1 MEDETK
7 TEPTQEDETQS
18 PEAIVKEF
26 QDEKTRYEKATTEI
40 RSDYSDIYSAYMG
53 EMDEVVSTPY
63 DTKQSIPKL
72 RTEISYVKPFVFSGQ
87 PEIEIEGVGDEDR
100 DIASILEK
108 IVNYR
113 IQQAIPTAME
123 TIEDWVHQ
131 AVTFGT
137 SVLRVVWKFKTQ
149 KKEDGTEVP
158 VMDAP
163 DLEVPNIMDVYY
175 NPMIPQID
183 AQASIIFRSVLTL
196 NEVQSNPAY
205 NYADSDGNPNVD
217 KIKGQGTFKADEKD
231 SSTQLSQEVLSNQS
245 GMVEVFERVTPERI
259 QTFAEGEETLIL
271 RDVENPDGYIP
282 AVKLLFEKNTI
293 PNVFNGMGVGHN
305 TIGLGMAYYKL
316 FNQLLTNVKLS
327 NNPMAVYA
335 KGTRIDK
342 RQLVSKPGGGVEVDA
357 GGRNLNDVFQW
368 RSIPDIQSG
377 GLDMLNRIEDEHKRA
392 SGANDLMQGSGSNDT
407 LGQDEIAQQN
417 ISNRFELIARRFKQ
431 ALVEMARMILDME
444 LRNLQDAKADI
455 LRIFSDKMPQT
466 DPMTGQEIMVPG
478 ARQMIFQLLKSEAQ
492 NVKYDIKIKG
502 ETTVARNKNLES
514 KRLVD
519 MFDLTQNFL
528 TDKEKRAMARRIAE
542 KQGEDNIDEIIGETN
557 PMMEMQEQ
565 MMMQQG
571 QNPQGGY
578 NQPGDVQTQA
588 GLNQQL

>member
-40 RSDYSDIYSAYMG
+40 RSDYADIFSAYMG